1 MLLGLSIRDV
11 VLIERLD
18 LEFGAG
24 LSVLTGETGAGK
36 SILLDALGLALG
48 ARGEATLVR
57 RGAEKA
63 TVTAEFDV
71 ADSHPARRVLAEQG
85 LSAEGALVLR
95 RVLGADGRSRAF
107 VNDQAVGVALLRQ
120 IGDSLVE
127 IQGQH
132 EAHGLLDAASHRAIL
147 DAYGALAK
155 QLDEVRQAYR
165 QWRAAGAA
173 EADAREAS
181 AAAKRDEDYLRHV
194 LAEID
199 ELDPQPGE
207 ENELAEQRSFLM
219 NGAKLAEALQA
230 ALGELTEGRA
240 VISALNAAH
249 RLVDRAAAKAGP
261 RFDSALQSLA
271 AATAEASE
279 AVAQIEVLLADLD
292 ADPRKLDQIEERL
305 FALRG
310 LARKH
315 NTDVAGLPALREQFA
330 AKIAAIDGSEAD
342 IAKLAQATAAAR
354 AAYFALATRLG
365 EARRKA
371 AAKLDKAVNK
381 ELPPLKLDKASF
393 RTAIEDV
400 SEDGAGPEGLQRVA
414 FEVSTVPGAPP
425 GPLAKIA
432 SGGELAR
439 FLLALKVVLAGIGAA
454 TTLVF
459 DEVDAGIGGAVA
471 AAVGERLARLGS
483 TVQVLVV
490 THSPQV
496 AARGVHHWR
505 VLKSQNGKAT
515 ATLVDRLA
523 DVERRE
529 EIARMLAG
537 ARVTDEARAAAD
549 KLLAS
554 GA

>member
-63 TVTAEFDV
+63 TVTAEFDIP
-71 ADSHPARRVLAEQG
+71 DNHPARGLLAEQG

-95 RVLGADGRSRAF
+95 RVLGTDGRSRAF
-107 VNDQAVGVALLRQ
+107 VNDQAIGVALLRQ

-132 EAHGLLDAASHRAIL
+132 EAHGLLDAASHRTIL
-147 DAYGALAK
+147 DAYGALTK
-155 QLDEVRQAYR
+155 QLEDVRQAYR
-165 QWRAAGAA
+165 QWRAAHAA
-173 EADAREAS
+173 ETEARETS

-199 ELDPQPGE
+199 ALDPQPGE

-219 NGAKLAEALQA
+219 NGAKIAESLQGALS
-230 ALGELTEGRA
+230 ELTEGRA
-240 VISALNAAH
+240 VITALNAAH
-249 RLVDRAAAKAGP
+249 RLVGRAAAKAGP
-261 RFDSALQSLA
+261 RFDATLQSLA
-271 AATAEASE
+271 AATVEASE
-279 AVAQIEVLLADLD
+279 AVAQIEVLVRDLN

-330 AKIAAIDGSEAD
+330 TKVAAIDGSDAD
-342 IAKLAQATAAAR
+342 LSKLAQATAAAR
-354 AAYFALATRLG
+354 AAYFTLAGKLG

-371 AAKLDKAVNK
+371 ATKLDKAVNK

-393 RTAIEDV
+393 HTAIDDV
-400 SEDGAGPEGLQRVA
+400 NEGDAGPDGLQRIA
-414 FEVSTVPGAPP
+414 FAVSTVPGAPP

-439 FLLALKVVLAGIGAA
+439 FLLALKVVLAGTGAA

-505 VLKSQNGKAT
+505 VLKSQSGKAT

>member
-48 ARGEATLVR
+48 ARGEAGLVR
-57 RGAEKA
+57 RGAERA
-63 TVTAEFDV
+63 SVSAEFELPPNHPVRGLIADQGLTAE
-71 ADSHPARRVLAEQG
+71 G
-85 LSAEGALVLR
+85 NLVLR

-107 VNDQAVGVALLRQ
+107 LNDQPVGITLLRQ
-120 IGDSLVE
+120 IGDQLIE

-132 EAHGLLDAASHRAIL
+132 EAHGLLDGATHRGIL
-147 DAYGALAK
+147 DSYGGHGKLVA
-155 QLDEVRQAYR
+155 DTRQAH
-165 QWRAAGAA
+165 QAWRAARDA
-173 EADAREAS
+173 EAAVHDAN
-181 AAAKRDEDYLRHV
+181 AAARRDEDYLRHV

-199 ELDPQPGE
+199 ALAPKPGE
-207 ENELAEQRSFLM
+207 EAELAAQRSLM
-219 NGAKLAEALQA
+219 MNSAKLVESMQA
-230 ALGELTEGRA
+230 ALAELTEGRNVVA
-240 VISALNAAH
+240 ALNAAH
-249 RLVDRAAAKAGP
+249 RLVDRVAAKAGP
-261 RFDSALQSLA
+261 RLDAALQSLA
-271 AATAEASE
+271 SATVEASE
-279 AVAQIEVLLADLD
+279 AVAQIEMVITELD
-292 ADPRKLDQIEERL
+292 ADPQKVDAIEERL

-315 NTDVAGLPALREQFA
+315 NTDVESLPGFRQQIA
-330 AKIAAIDGSEAD
+330 AKVAAIETTAAD
-342 IAKLAQATAAAR
+342 MTRLAQATAAAR
-354 AAYFALATRLG
+354 AAFLAVASKLS
-365 EARRKA
+365 EARRKSA
-371 AAKLDKAVNK
+371 ARLDKAVNK
-381 ELPPLKLDKASF
+381 ELAPLKLEKASF
-393 RTAIEDV
+393 RTKLEPLAE
-400 SEDGAGPEGLQRVA
+400 EDGGPDGFERVT
-414 FEVSTVPGAPP
+414 FEVSTIPGAPH

-439 FLLALKVVLAGIGAA
+439 FLLALNVVLAGTGCA

-471 AAVGERLARLGS
+471 AAVGDRLARLGS

-496 AARGVHHWR
+496 AARGLHHWR
-505 VLKSQNGKAT
+505 VLKSQNGKST
-515 ATLVDRLA
+515 ATLVDRL
-523 DVERRE
+523 VERERRE

-537 ARVTDEARAAAD
+537 AKITDEARAAAD

-554 GA
+554 GG

>member
-57 RGAEKA
+57 RGTEKA

-71 ADSHPARRVLAEQG
+71 ADSHPARRLLADQG
-85 LSAEGALVLR
+85 LSAEGVLVLR
-95 RVLGADGRSRAF
+95 RVLGSDGRSRAF
-107 VNDQAVGVALLRQ
+107 VNDQAIGIALLRQ

-132 EAHGLLDAASHRAIL
+132 EAHGLLNAASHRPIL
-147 DAYGALAK
+147 DDYGALAK
-155 QLDEVRQAYR
+155 LRDEVRQAYQ
-165 QWRAAGAA
+165 QWRAARAA
-173 EADAREAS
+173 ETAAREAV

-219 NGAKLAEALQA
+219 NGAKLAESLQA
-230 ALGELTEGRA
+230 ALSELTEGRA
-240 VISALNAAH
+240 VITALNAAH

-261 RFDSALQSLA
+261 RFDAALQSLA
-271 AATAEASE
+271 AATVEASE
-279 AVAQIEVLLADLD
+279 AVAQIEVLLTSLN

-330 AKIAAIDGSEAD
+330 VKVAAIDGSDAD
-342 IAKLAQATAAAR
+342 IAKLAQASAAAR
-354 AAYFALATRLG
+354 AAYFTLAGKLG

-371 AAKLDKAVNK
+371 AVKLDKAVNK
-381 ELPPLKLDKASF
+381 ELAPLKLDKASF
-393 RTAIEDV
+393 HTAIEDV
-400 SEDGAGPEGLQRVA
+400 DEDDAGPDGLQRVA
-414 FEVSTVPGAPP
+414 FEVSTVSGAPP
-425 GPLAKIA
+425 GALAKIA

-439 FLLALKVVLAGIGAA
+439 FLLALKVVLAGTGAA

-471 AAVGERLARLGS
+471 AAVGDRLARLGA

-505 VLKSQNGKAT
+505 VLKSQSGKAT

>member
-57 RGAEKA
+57 HGAERA
-63 TVTAEFDV
+63 IVSAEFDV
-71 ADSHPARRVLAEQG
+71 PERHPARAMIADQG
-85 LSAEGALVLR
+85 LVAEGILVLR

-107 VNDQAVGVALLRQ
+107 VNDQPIGIALLRQ
-120 IGDSLVE
+120 IGDTLVE

-132 EAHGLLDAASHRAIL
+132 EAHGLLNPATHRGIL
-147 DAYGALAK
+147 DSYGGLAK
-155 QLDEVRQAYR
+155 AADEVRLAHQA
-165 QWRAAGAA
+165 WRAARDA
-173 EADAREAS
+173 ETSAREAS

-199 ELDPQPGE
+199 ELEPKPGE

-219 NGAKLAEALQA
+219 NGAKLAESLQA

-240 VISALNAAH
+240 VVTALNAAH
-249 RLVDRAAAKAGP
+249 RLLDRAAAKAGP
-261 RFDSALQSLA
+261 RLDAALQSLA
-271 AATAEASE
+271 AATVEASE
-279 AVAQIEVLLADLD
+279 AVAQIEVVLNDLG
-292 ADPRKLDQIEERL
+292 ADPHKLDQIEERL

-315 NTDVAGLPALREQFA
+315 NSDVDSLPGLRDQFA
-330 AKIAAIDGSEAD
+330 AKVAAIDSSDAD
-342 IAKLAQATAAAR
+342 MSRLAQATAEARKAYLAA
-354 AAYFALATRLG
+354 AAKLG

-371 AAKLDKAVNK
+371 AAKLDKAINK
-381 ELPPLKLDKASF
+381 ELAPLKLEKASF
-393 RTAIEDV
+393 RTAIEALA
-400 SEDGAGPEGLQRVA
+400 EDDGGPDGLDRIA

-439 FLLALKVVLAGIGAA
+439 FLLALKVVLAGTGAA

-471 AAVGERLARLGS
+471 AAVGDRLARLGS
-483 TVQVLVV
+483 AVQVLVV

-515 ATLVDRLA
+515 ATQVDRLA
-523 DVERRE
+523 DRERRE

-549 KLLAS
+549 KLLAA
-554 GA
+554 GG